1 MKRACLALA
10 WCIVVACASAPT
22 SPAPAPQ
29 PRPEPAPP
37 LTTPAPS
44 GQGLSR
50 APTREE
56 MSLIRAL
63 MRDTERIRGLGFR
76 APIDIRIQDRMAM
89 RAYVSSALDEESL
102 NRARR
107 RYVALGLL
115 DPAVDVRDLLESVM
129 EEELVG
135 YYDPKKK
142 LLAVRDDVARAL
154 GSDSVGPTSLEWRAT
169 VVHELVHALQDQH
182 LGLGAAMTAERST
195 DADDAFGALVEGDAT
210 LAMLGYA
217 ADITGVTLE
226 TLTGDPKGLAASL
239 HMSPERLSGAL
250 RAAPAIMRE
259 PLLFR
264 YREGTLFAAK
274 LFAAGGWEQV
284 DAAHLTPP
292 ESTVAIVEPA
302 RYLKQDVTPR
312 LSPPDLGW
320 LSASDYV
327 RVDEDVLGGFELSV
341 VLGDARIER
350 RFLQRSWR
358 GDRYTVLSRG
368 EKHATAWYLCVDT
381 KALAK
386 RMGQAFES
394 LGTHGIARRV
404 SVEGTCALV
413 ARGFEP
419 DEAEELE
426 RRFHA
431 WARREP

>member
-1 MKRACLALA
+1 MKRMWLGMVLCAFA
-10 WCIVVACASAPT
+10 ACASTPV
-22 SPAPAPQ
+22 PNAPAPNIEAK
-29 PRPEPAPP
+29 PEPAQVASE
-37 LTTPAPS
+37 PATR
-44 GQGLSR
+44 GMSR

-56 MSLIRAL
+56 MELIRAL

-76 APIDIRIQDRMAM
+76 APIDIRMQDRAAM

-102 NRARR
+102 MRARR

-115 DPAVDVRDLLESVM
+115 DPAVDVRNLLESVM

-135 YYDPKKK
+135 YYDPKQK
-142 LLAVRDDVARAL
+142 LLAVRDDVARSL
-154 GSDSVGPTSLEWRAT
+154 GDDTSSATSLEWRAT

-182 LGLGAAMTAERST
+182 LGLGTAMHAERST

-217 ADITGVTLE
+217 ADITGVSLE

-250 RAAPAIMRE
+250 RAAPAIVRE

-292 ESTVAIVEPA
+292 ESTVAIVEPS
-302 RYLKQDVTPR
+302 RYLAQDATPR
-312 LSPPDLGW
+312 LSPPDLSW
-320 LSASDYV
+320 LSGSDYV

-350 RFLQRSWR
+350 RHLQRSWR
-358 GDRYTVLSRG
+358 GDRYTVLARG
-368 EKHATAWYLCVDT
+368 EKHATAWYLCVDSKT
-381 KALAK
+381 LAK
-386 RMGQAFES
+386 RMGQAFEN
-394 LGTHGIARRV
+394 LGTHGIPRRV
-404 SVEGTCALV
+404 SVEAACVLV
-413 ARGFEP
+413 TRGFEN